1 MAHVFVTGSSDGLGM
16 MAAKL
21 MIAAGHRVV
30 LHARNEKRAADARKA
45 VPEAES
51 VQIGDFASI
60 AQTRALA
67 EAVNRVGTFDAVIH
81 NAAVGYQEP
90 HKETEDALPHVFQ
103 VNTLGPYILTAL
115 MNRPARLVYLSSGMH
130 RGADGS
136 LDDLT
141 WKKRRWNGSNAYA
154 ESKLH
159 DTTLAFAVARLWR
172 DVYSNAVDPGWV
184 ATKMGGR
191 GAPGDLAAAPKTQV
205 WLATSDE
212 PAARVT
218 GQYFY
223 HMASRSA
230 DPAASD
236 HDAQDR
242 LLDECKRLSGV
253 TFPASRA

>member
-1 MAHVFVTGSSDGLGM
+1 
-16 MAAKL
+16 MAAQL
-21 MIAAGHRVV
+21 MVAAGHRVV
-30 LHARNEKRAADARKA
+30 LHARNEKRAADARKG
-45 VPEAES
+45 VPGAES
-51 VQIGDFASI
+51 VEVGDFASI

-67 EAVNRVGTFDAVIH
+67 EALNRIRTFDAVIH

-90 HKETEDALPHVFQ
+90 RKETEDGLPHVFQ

-130 RGADGS
+130 RGAAGS

-159 DTTLAFAVARLWR
+159 DAMLAFAVARLWR
-172 DVYSNAVDPGWV
+172 GVYSNAVDPGWV

-191 GAPGDLAAAPKTQV
+191 GAPGDLAAAPRTQV
-205 WLATSDE
+205 WLATSDD
-212 PAARVT
+212 PKALVT
-218 GQYFY
+218 GKYFY
-223 HMASRSA
+223 HMEPRPA

-236 HDAQDR
+236 PDAQDR
-242 LLDECKRLSGV
+242 LLEECKRFTGV
-253 TFPASRA
+253 TFPASTG